1 MFYRIQVQDHVR
13 VPPKLFGDNVKKSV
27 LESAKKLYTGL
38 IDQELGVVVTVEDIK
53 EIGEGVIIPGDGAS
67 YYSTTLSVLSYKPEL
82 QEVVTGKIRE
92 IADFGAFLTLG
103 PLDGMIHVS
112 QTMDDYVTFSK
123 DKSLQGRDSKRALKI
138 GDNCRAKVIAIS
150 FKDITN
156 PKIGLTM
163 RQIGLGKTEW
173 LAEKTM
179 ARNKT
184 GEGQEARN
192 EKKEAG
198 SKKKEGAKK

>member
-67 YYSTTLSVLSYKPEL
+67 YYTTILSILSYKPEL

-123 DKSLQGRDSKRALKI
+123 DKSLQGRDSKRSLKI
-138 GDNCRAKVIAIS
+138 GECYVIVHC
-150 FKDITN
+150 
-156 PKIGLTM
+156 L
-163 RQIGLGKTEW
+163 
-173 LAEKTM
+173 
-179 ARNKT
+179 
-184 GEGQEARN
+184 
-192 EKKEAG
+192 
-198 SKKKEGAKK
+198 

>member
-1 MFYRIQVQDHVR
+1 MQRNEEEVFKSFDTRKTFSDSFLNTSLFQDGMFYRIQVQDHVR

-67 YYSTTLSVLSYKPEL
+67 YYTTILSILSYKPEL

-112 QTMDDYVTFSK
+112 QT
-123 DKSLQGRDSKRALKI
+123 LH
-138 GDNCRAKVIAIS
+138 N
-150 FKDITN
+150 
-156 PKIGLTM
+156 
-163 RQIGLGKTEW
+163 
-173 LAEKTM
+173 
-179 ARNKT
+179 
-184 GEGQEARN
+184 
-192 EKKEAG
+192 
-198 SKKKEGAKK
+198 